1 MRTASEENYQFAP
14 EKEAMVEAV
23 SNSGTLSVIRRFR
36 PHADLQGIRADY
48 YNLTDLQGQP
58 LAGLLVLM
66 DRRGR
71 PVRAE
76 IHMNNNIADALY
88 EIALRQSLRL
98 IEDRY
103 KSDRPVRLYPLRMQ
117 LNSDPL
123 SVQPRGSA
131 SGSGIAPAPA
141 SGNPLLLVAAAL
153 LAISALF
160 SGWFLNEWLTGDLAA
175 TGSSSAITAGSS
187 SGAAGQNVLIV
198 ETNGLPPSRNAI
210 PMNVGDRI
218 QLLPDYKISLRTEA
232 GAQAGAVVTH
242 LQNADPMTIL
252 NGPIWLEGNS
262 DTIVWWYV
270 RVDSGAEGWV
280 PANTSELTLLEPHS
294 Q

>member
-1 MRTASEENYQFAP
+1 
-14 EKEAMVEAV
+14 MVEAV
-23 SNSGTLSVIRRFR
+23 RNPGTLSVIRRFR

-76 IHMNNNIADALY
+76 IHMNNNTADALY

-103 KSDRPVRLYPLRMQ
+103 RSERPIRLYPLRMQ

-131 SGSGIAPAPA
+131 QSAAIAPAPA
-141 SGNPLLLVAAAL
+141 SSNPLLLVGAVL

-160 SGWFLNEWLTGDLAA
+160 SGWFLNEWLTGEL
-175 TGSSSAITAGSS
+175 TQSSSPATLSAGSS
-187 SGAAGQNVLIV
+187 SSAAGQNVLIV

-218 QLLPDYKISLRTEA
+218 RLLPEYKISLRTEA
-232 GAQAGAVVTH
+232 GAQAGVIVTH
-242 LQNADPMTIL
+242 LQDADPMTIL
-252 NGPIWLEGNS
+252 NGPIWLEGNT

-280 PANTSELTLLEPHS
+280 PANTSELTLLEPFS

>member
-1 MRTASEENYQFAP
+1 
-14 EKEAMVEAV
+14 MVEAV
-23 SNSGTLSVIRRFR
+23 RNPGTLSVIRRFR

-48 YNLTDLQGQP
+48 YNLTDLQGAP

-76 IHMNNNIADALY
+76 IHMNNTSADALY
-88 EIALRQSLRL
+88 EIAVRQSLRL

-117 LNSDPL
+117 LESDPL
-123 SVQPRGSA
+123 SVQPRGRA
-131 SGSGIAPAPA
+131 ATAGLAPAPA
-141 SGNPLLLVAAAL
+141 TGNPLLLLGAML
-153 LAISALF
+153 FAISALF
-160 SGWFLNEWLTGDLAA
+160 GGWFLNEWLSGDL
-175 TGSSSAITAGSS
+175 TQSGSPSAFSVGSS
-187 SGAAGQNVLIV
+187 SGAAGTDVVIF

-210 PMNVGDRI
+210 PMNVGDRVR
-218 QLLPDYKISLRTEA
+218 LLPEYKISLRSEA
-232 GAQAGAVVTH
+232 GAQAGAIVTD
-242 LQNADPMTIL
+242 LQNADHMTIL

-270 RVDSGAEGWV
+270 RLDNGAQGWV
-280 PANTSELTLLEPHS
+280 PANTSELTLLEPLT

>member
-1 MRTASEENYQFAP
+1 VESVEYDGFAP
-14 EKEAMVEAV
+14 EYEEMVEAV
-23 SNSGTLSVIRRFR
+23 RNPGTLSVIRRFR

-76 IHMNNNIADALY
+76 IHMNNNTADALY

-103 KSDRPVRLYPLRMQ
+103 RSERPIRLYPLRMQ

-131 SGSGIAPAPA
+131 QSAAIAPAPA
-141 SGNPLLLVAAAL
+141 SSNPLLLVGAVL

-160 SGWFLNEWLTGDLAA
+160 SGWFLNEWLTGEL
-175 TGSSSAITAGSS
+175 TQSSSPATLSAGSS
-187 SGAAGQNVLIV
+187 SSAAGQNVLIV

-218 QLLPDYKISLRTEA
+218 RLLPEYKISLRTEA
-232 GAQAGAVVTH
+232 GAQAGVIVTH
-242 LQNADPMTIL
+242 LQDADPMTIL
-252 NGPIWLEGNS
+252 NGPIWLEGNT

-280 PANTSELTLLEPHS
+280 PANTSELTLLEPFS

>member
-1 MRTASEENYQFAP
+1 
-14 EKEAMVEAV
+14 MVEAV
-23 SNSGTLSVIRRFR
+23 SNPGTLSVIRRFR

-48 YNLTDLQGQP
+48 YNLTDLQGAP

-76 IHMNNNIADALY
+76 IHMSNTSADALY
-88 EIALRQSLRL
+88 EIAVRQSLRL

-117 LNSDPL
+117 LETDPL
-123 SVQPRGSA
+123 SVQPRARA
-131 SGSGIAPAPA
+131 SNPGVAPAPA
-141 SGNPLLLVAAAL
+141 SANPLLLVGALL

-160 SGWFLNEWLTGDLAA
+160 GGWFLNEWFTGDLIRSRAPA
-175 TGSSSAITAGSS
+175 TLAVSSSSA
-187 SGAAGQNVLIV
+187 AAGPDVLIV

-218 QLLPDYKISLRTEA
+218 RLLPEYKISLRTEA
-232 GAQAGAVVTH
+232 GAHAGAIVAY
-242 LQNADPMTIL
+242 LQDADHMTIL

-270 RVDSGAEGWV
+270 RLDGGSQGWV
-280 PANTSELTLLEPHS
+280 PANTSELTILEPLP

>member
-1 MRTASEENYQFAP
+1 
-14 EKEAMVEAV
+14 MVESV
-23 SNSGTLSVIRRFR
+23 RNPGTLSVIRRFR

-76 IHMNNNIADALY
+76 IHMNNNTADALY

-103 KSDRPVRLYPLRMQ
+103 RSERPIRLYPLRMQ

-131 SGSGIAPAPA
+131 QSAGIAPTPA
-141 SGNPLLLVAAAL
+141 SSNPLLLVAAVL

-160 SGWFLNEWLTGDLAA
+160 SGWFLNEWLSGDLTQSGSPA
-175 TGSSSAITAGSS
+175 TLSAGSSSA
-187 SGAAGQNVLIV
+187 AAGQNVLIV

-218 QLLPDYKISLRTEA
+218 RLLPEYKISLRSEA
-232 GAQAGAVVTH
+232 GAQAGVIVTH
-242 LQNADPMTIL
+242 LQDADPMTIL
-252 NGPIWLEGNS
+252 NGPIWLEGNT

-280 PANTSELTLLEPHS
+280 PANTSELTLLEPFT

>member
-1 MRTASEENYQFAP
+1 
-14 EKEAMVEAV
+14 MVEAV

-76 IHMNNNIADALY
+76 IHMNNNMADALY

-131 SGSGIAPAPA
+131 SNAGLAPAPA
-141 SGNPLLLVAAAL
+141 SANPLILVAAVL

-160 SGWFLNEWLTGDLAA
+160 SGWFLNEWLSGDLAGAGTPA
-175 TGSSSAITAGSS
+175 TSSAGSSSA
-187 SGAAGQNVLIV
+187 AAGQYVLVV

-218 QLLPDYKISLRTEA
+218 RLLPEYKIALRTEA
-232 GAQAGAVVTH
+232 GAQAGAIVTH

-280 PANTSELTLLEPHS
+280 PANTSELTLLEPFS

>member
-1 MRTASEENYQFAP
+1 MDYVEYDGNAP
-14 EKEAMVEAV
+14 EYEEMVEAV
-23 SNSGTLSVIRRFR
+23 RNPGTLSVIRRFR

-76 IHMNNNIADALY
+76 IHMNNNTADALY

-103 KSDRPVRLYPLRMQ
+103 RSERPIRLYPLRMQ

-131 SGSGIAPAPA
+131 QSAGIAPAPA
-141 SGNPLLLVAAAL
+141 SSNPLLLVAAVL
-153 LAISALF
+153 LVISALF
-160 SGWFLNEWLTGDLAA
+160 SGWFLNEWLSGELTQSGSPA
-175 TGSSSAITAGSS
+175 TFSAGSS
-187 SGAAGQNVLIV
+187 SAAGQNVLIV

-218 QLLPDYKISLRTEA
+218 RLLPEYKISLRTEA
-232 GAQAGAVVTH
+232 GAQAGVIVTH
-242 LQNADPMTIL
+242 LQDADPMTIL
-252 NGPIWLEGNS
+252 NGPIWLEGNT

-280 PANTSELTLLEPHS
+280 PANTSELTLLEPFS

>member
-1 MRTASEENYQFAP
+1 
-14 EKEAMVEAV
+14 MVEAV
-23 SNSGTLSVIRRFR
+23 RNPGTLSVIRRFR

-76 IHMNNNIADALY
+76 IHMNNNTADALY

-103 KSDRPVRLYPLRMQ
+103 RSERPIRLYPLRMQ

-131 SGSGIAPAPA
+131 QSAGIAPAPA
-141 SGNPLLLVAAAL
+141 SSNPLLLVAAVL

-160 SGWFLNEWLTGDLAA
+160 SGWFLNEWLTGELTQPGSPA
-175 TGSSSAITAGSS
+175 TLSAGSS
-187 SGAAGQNVLIV
+187 SAAGQNVLIV

-218 QLLPDYKISLRTEA
+218 RLLPEYKISLRTEA
-232 GAQAGAVVTH
+232 GAQAGVIVTH
-242 LQNADPMTIL
+242 LQDADPMTIL
-252 NGPIWLEGNS
+252 NGPIWLEGNT

-280 PANTSELTLLEPHS
+280 PANTSELTLLEPFS

>member
-1 MRTASEENYQFAP
+1 
-14 EKEAMVEAV
+14 MVEAV
-23 SNSGTLSVIRRFR
+23 RNPGTLSVIRRFR

-71 PVRAE
+71 AVRAE
-76 IHMNNNIADALY
+76 IHMNNNIADSLY

-123 SVQPRGSA
+123 SVQPRGA
-131 SGSGIAPAPA
+131 APGPGIAPAPA
-141 SGNPLLLVAAAL
+141 SGSPLLLVGAFL
-153 LAISALF
+153 LLISALF
-160 SGWFLNEWLTGDLAA
+160 SGWFLNDWLSGDLAQSNA
-175 TGSSSAITAGSS
+175 PAGIALGSA
-187 SGAAGQNVLIV
+187 SGNANTFVLIA

-218 QLLPDYKISLRTEA
+218 RLLPEYKISLRSEA
-232 GAQAGAVVTH
+232 GAQAGDIVSN
-242 LQNADPMTIL
+242 LQDANHMTIL
-252 NGPIWLEGNS
+252 NGPVWLEGNT

-270 RVDSGAEGWV
+270 RVDNGAEGWV
-280 PANTSELTLLEPHS
+280 PANTSELTLLEPLNR
-294 Q
+294 